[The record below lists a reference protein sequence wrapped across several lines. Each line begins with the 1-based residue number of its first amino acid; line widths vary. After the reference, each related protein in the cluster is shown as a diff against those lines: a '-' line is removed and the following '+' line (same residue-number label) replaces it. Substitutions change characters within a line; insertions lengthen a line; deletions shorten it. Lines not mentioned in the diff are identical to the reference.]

1 MAAILDKLPD
11 VHVGRLDV
19 TSVVRETVREVSD
32 DDVPG
37 LAAEMAYHSILALFP
52 FDLESLS
59 PNSRAALSLPTISG
73 PGIDRMACIVSACG
87 APFSDVV
94 SPPSF
99 PCPTT
104 MSGAMAMNPSAAS

>member
-52 FDLESLS
+52 FLLFLAGLTAVINRFFDVGNLTDRIVDRASDSTIGRTLKKTFSS
-59 PNSRAALSLPTISG
+59 PTADSNG
-73 PGIDRMACIVSACG
+73 
-87 APFSDVV
+87 
-94 SPPSF
+94 SF
-99 PCPTT
+99 RRRQTAR
-104 MSGAMAMNPSAAS
+104 S